1 MNIVDAA
8 RQIAINAHGGD
19 RNKHDGEIYL
29 LHLDRVYVNVRE
41 AGGTEIQQAI
51 AWLHDVLE
59 DTSMTIPR
67 LGQIFV
73 ELVGNYGL
81 KSTIGEDMDIIAAV
95 DTLTK
100 RKGESNEDYYHSVKL
115 NPDARFV
122 KLNGDIKDNFRR
134 NHLIA
139 DEETRLRMAKKYS
152 LGVDILS

>member
-8 RQIAINAHGGD
+8 RQIAISAHGGD

-29 LHLDRVYVNVRE
+29 LHLDRVYVNVRD
-41 AGGTEIQQAI
+41 AGGTEVQQAI

-59 DTSMTIPR
+59 DTSMTIQR
-67 LGQIFV
+67 LGEIFV
-73 ELVGNYGL
+73 ELIHSHGL
-81 KSTIGEDMDIIAAV
+81 RLSIGDDIRVISAV
-95 DTLTK
+95 DVLTK
-100 RKGESNEDYYHSVKL
+100 MKGESNIDYYHRVKM

-122 KLNGDIKDNFRR
+122 KLNGDIVDNFRR